1 MLRILYRQMNVDKFC
16 EWFEGKFDNWKQAS
30 SNPSSWAHI
39 YLIHERIDERKFLT
53 SSRYNFSQEPYRE
66 QEVTVVSENGL
77 LIVKNPIC
85 DMFFNFSEDHF
96 AGQSRGG
103 CTYKDQP
110 FSSDAKLFENEYHT
124 WDRGYWQSSNGFFI
138 FEKRL

>member
-1 MLRILYRQMNVDKFC
+1 MSVVVDQFC
-16 EWFEGKFDNWKQAS
+16 EWFGGKFDNWKQAS

-39 YLIHERIDERKFLT
+39 FLTHERIGERTFLT
-53 SSRYNFSQEPYRE
+53 RSRYNFSFDPYRE
-66 QEVTVVSENGL
+66 QEVTVEMFSNTQIL
-77 LIVKNPIC
+77 VKNPIC
-85 DMFFNFSEDHF
+85 DMLFDYIDDHF
-96 AGQSRGG
+96 IGHSMGG

-110 FSSDAKLFENEYHT
+110 FSSDAKLFANEYHT